1 MGRNAGV
8 WPNSHTLALSSIRA
22 AHLPPPAP
30 AQPAIVHPRACF
42 RFGHIHVGPV
52 CRGYLLPP
60 VKPNRTRGTRGVGR
74 CSQSGLPRTLPSPE
88 YKSDPPPHLP
98 RPLIRASP
106 SRLGLCSRSPWRSR
120 RSSRGE
126 RKWVAAMVPS
136 PHWRSV
142 YTTWLRV
149 VARAWGVLHRRRFG
163 QRRPHHRVISRRA
176 LGPHRGSVTDRGHG
190 IGAARITVSNPATTS
205 HLPPPRVAC
214 SGVMLRAQDRG
225 SARTGDA
232 ATAGCR
238 RDSPLR
244 MRKTRLAPLIH
255 HCAVRIG

>member
-8 WPNSHTLALSSIRA
+8 WPNSHPLAPSSIRA

-88 YKSDPPPHLP
+88 YKSDPPPPHLP

-214 SGVMLRAQDRG
+214 SGETFQAQDRG
-225 SARTGDA
+225 SAGTGDA

-238 RDSPLR
+238 GSPGGAAW
-244 MRKTRLAPLIH
+244 TPS
-255 HCAVRIG
+255 G

>member
-1 MGRNAGV
+1 MLESGPIPIRWHSAQSAQ
-8 WPNSHTLALSSIRA
+8 PTYPLLLPRSPLLSTR
-22 AHLPPPAP
+22 AP
-30 AQPAIVHPRACF
+30 ASALVTYMWAPS
-42 RFGHIHVGPV
+42 VGDISF
-52 CRGYLLPP
+52 LLSNPTECAELAAL
-60 VKPNRTRGTRGVGR
+60 VDAANLG
-74 CSQSGLPRTLPSPE
+74 CLGLYPHRSIKAT
-88 YKSDPPPHLP
+88 PPPHLP

-106 SRLGLCSRSPWRSR
+106 NRLGLCSRSPWRSR

-126 RKWVAAMVPS
+126 RKWAAAMVPS

-176 LGPHRGSVTDRGHG
+176 LGPHHGSVTDRGHG

-225 SARTGDA
+225 SARIGDA

-238 RDSPLR
+238 RDSPLW

-255 HCAVRIG
+255 LCAVRIG